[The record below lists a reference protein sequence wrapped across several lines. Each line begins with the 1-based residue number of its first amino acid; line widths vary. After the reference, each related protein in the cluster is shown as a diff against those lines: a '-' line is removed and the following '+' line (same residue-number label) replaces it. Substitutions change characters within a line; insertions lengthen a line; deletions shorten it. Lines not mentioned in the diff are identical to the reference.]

1 MIIDAHTHRY
11 PEEVFA
17 NPSKFAN
24 ERGELQWLNMVM
36 PHGRPS
42 LQGWASRQ
50 QMLQDMD
57 AAGINR
63 CVLLG
68 WYWENFQTCVEANQW
83 HSVWLKEDPE
93 RFIAFLSLR
102 PDIPDLR
109 DYLKKAQDDGFQ
121 GIGESHPWAQGFS
134 LKDKL
139 WMEAMEFACEA
150 GWPVTFHT
158 TDPDG
163 KDYPGK
169 TLTPMEEFLWL
180 AKELP
185 DLKIILAHAGALYAI
200 QHPMPDNIYFDL
212 AACPLLYPATI
223 YSKLI
228 DAVGAER
235 ILWGTD
241 YPLRIY
247 PSTQV
252 QPDFKTFL
260 EEFKQSTDVDHR
272 SIDAMT
278 GTNFLN
284 LIR

>member
-1 MIIDAHTHRY
+1 MAKYGNASWETLSQ
-11 PEEVFA
+11 V
-17 NPSKFAN
+17 
-24 ERGELQWLNMVM
+24 
-36 PHGRPS
+36 
-42 LQGWASRQ
+42 WASRQ

-57 AAGINR
+57 AAGIDR

-134 LKDKL
+134 LRDKL

-163 KDYPGK
+163 KDYPEK
-169 TLTPMEEFLWL
+169 H
-180 AKELP
+180 LP
-185 DLKIILAHAGALYAI
+185 PWRNFMAGQRTTGLENYSGSCGSTVCNSASYA
-200 QHPMPDNIYFDL
+200 
-212 AACPLLYPATI
+212 
-223 YSKLI
+223 
-228 DAVGAER
+228 
-235 ILWGTD
+235 
-241 YPLRIY
+241 
-247 PSTQV
+247 
-252 QPDFKTFL
+252 
-260 EEFKQSTDVDHR
+260 
-272 SIDAMT
+272 
-278 GTNFLN
+278 
-284 LIR
+284 

>member
-1 MIIDAHTHRY
+1 
-11 PEEVFA
+11 
-17 NPSKFAN
+17 
-24 ERGELQWLNMVM
+24 
-36 PHGRPS
+36 
-42 LQGWASRQ
+42 
-50 QMLQDMD
+50 
-57 AAGINR
+57 
-63 CVLLG
+63 
-68 WYWENFQTCVEANQW
+68 
-83 HSVWLKEDPE
+83 
-93 RFIAFLSLR
+93 
-102 PDIPDLR
+102 
-109 DYLKKAQDDGFQ
+109 
-121 GIGESHPWAQGFS
+121 
-134 LKDKL
+134 
-139 WMEAMEFACEA
+139 MEAMEFACEA

-169 TLTPMEEFLWL
+169 TLTSMEEFLWL

-272 SIDAMT
+272 STDAMT